1 MADVEA
7 RLRRYVSYDEV
18 NAPYLAWQLEQ
29 FWPYIGRRVLEVGC
43 GVGAIL
49 AQLGERDLVM
59 AVDLEPE
66 LIEFTRKRFAGSPRH
81 EFAALDI
88 SALSDAARSD
98 LKSKQFDSI
107 VCINVLE
114 HIEDDALAVATMA
127 DLLVPHG
134 TISLLVPAHPAL
146 YGAYD
151 KTDGHFRR
159 YTKAALRGVFE
170 RAGMQIERLY
180 HFNALGAAGW
190 WYQYRLRKHAH
201 QSQGDYKLMQRL
213 LPMVRAVE
221 KRVRPPFGMSLVAVA
236 RKPARS

>member
-18 NAPYLAWQLEQ
+18 NAPYLAWQLQQ

-49 AQLGERDLVM
+49 AQLGDRDLVM
-59 AVDLEPE
+59 GVDIEPE
-66 LIEFTRKRFAGSPRH
+66 LVDFTRKRFAGSSNH

-88 SALSDAARSD
+88 SALSEPARAD
-98 LKSKQFDSI
+98 LKSKRFDSV

-114 HIEDDALAVATMA
+114 HIEDDAAAVANMG
-127 DLLVPHG
+127 DVLVTKG

-146 YGAYD
+146 YGEYD
-151 KTDGHFRR
+151 RTDGHFRR
-159 YTKAALRGVFE
+159 YTSRTLRKVFE
-170 RAGMQIERLY
+170 DAGLHVERLY

-190 WYQYRLRKHAH
+190 WYQYRLRRHAH
-201 QSQGDYKLMQRL
+201 QSQSDYKLMQRI
-213 LPMVRAVE
+213 LPVIKAVE
-221 KRVRPPFGMSLVAVA
+221 NRVKPPFGMSLIAIA
-236 RKPARS
+236 RKPA